1 MESIT
6 VLIIDNDILVRRAIT
21 TILQKHQEFQVFWSD
36 GECEDVVTCTKEKQP
51 DIVLLSIQ
59 SIEGDGLDK
68 LQRLKSAFKQL
79 PIVVLSPRN
88 EEGAQAAITSLRL
101 GAIDFITKPET
112 ENLILFAERHLE
124 KRLEPLLTAI
134 RKIGTYDNLNKG
146 ILESYIRP
154 QKSFEDLHAASAGDP
169 SIEIAV
175 MGGCTG
181 GVQSL
186 FDVLGNVPTDLDFPI
201 VVVQHL
207 PRVFTTYLT
216 TNLDKA
222 CAISVQEMEDG
233 AQLLPGSVYIVPG
246 GYQCE
251 VSKSGISNYSAAV
264 YRGARE
270 NNMRP
275 SIDVLFRSAARAAGS
290 KVMGVLLSG
299 CGRDGLDGM
308 EEIYKQ
314 GGHVIVEDPRTA
326 IAPILP
332 LKAMMKGIVKAYY
345 PSEDIAR
352 ALTSF
357 SKASSDKNMA
367 EHAQQQPT
375 NFLF

>member
-1 MESIT
+1 MEPIT

-21 TILQKHQEFQVFWSD
+21 TILQKHQEFRVFWSD

-59 SIEGDGLDK
+59 SIEGNGLDK
-68 LQRLKSAFKQL
+68 LQRLKSAFAQL
-79 PIVVLSPRN
+79 PIVVLSPRD

-124 KRLEPLLTAI
+124 KRLQPLLKAI

-146 ILESYIRP
+146 ILESYIHP
-154 QKSFEDLHAASAGDP
+154 QKSFEDLHSGSLEDQ
-169 SIEIAV
+169 SIEITV

-186 FDVLGNVPTDLDFPI
+186 FNMLGNLPVDLDFPI
-201 VVVQHL
+201 VIVQHL
-207 PRVFTTYLT
+207 PRVFTKYLT
-216 TNLDKA
+216 TNLDRA

-233 AQLLPGSVYIVPG
+233 AQLLPGSVYIAPG

-251 VSKSGISNYSAAV
+251 VSKSGLNKYVATV

-270 NNMRP
+270 HSMRP
-275 SIDVLFRSAARAAGS
+275 SIDVLFRSAARAGGS

-299 CGRDGLDGM
+299 CGRDGLAGM
-308 EEIYKQ
+308 EAIHKQ
-314 GGHVIVEDPRTA
+314 GGQVIVEDPRTA

-352 ALTSF
+352 ALTSL
-357 SKASSDKNMA
+357 SVSSSGKKAEEDTKQA
-367 EHAQQQPT
+367 T
-375 NFLF
+375 NFIF